1 VVIFE
6 YRFYSTHDTE
16 KLISLDEYISRMKP
30 DQDTILYLPGDSKE
44 GILKSPILKKY
55 QKSGYEVLLLG
66 DPIDEFCVQHL
77 SEYEKRKV
85 KSIAKD
91 DVNILDGSD
100 EISKKKLQKL
110 KEMYK
115 PLTEWF
121 KKHLGKEVEKVIISN
136 KLEDDPVYIL
146 TSQYG
151 YSAQME
157 KINRAQAFA
166 NQEKAASH
174 MLAKKTLELN
184 PHHPVIKE
192 MLTRVKG
199 AVGGEIDDSVKEYA
213 ILLYN
218 MALLNSGFLI
228 ENPADFIAPMQKL
241 LKVGFGMKS
250 DAPVEEIEVDIS
262 SEEEAATEQE
272 QESPEEPDVAG
283 EVEEEDT
290 KRNEEL

>member
-1 VVIFE
+1 
-6 YRFYSTHDTE
+6 
-16 KLISLDEYISRMKP
+16 MKP
-30 DQDTILYLPGDSKE
+30 DQDTILYLPGDSKDA
-44 GILKSPILKKY
+44 ILKSPILKKY
-55 QKSGYEVLLLG
+55 QKLGYEILLLG

-91 DVNILDGSD
+91 DVNILDGND
-100 EISKKKLQKL
+100 EIAKKKLQKL

-136 KLEDDPVYIL
+136 KLEDDPVFIL

-166 NQEKAASH
+166 NQEKAASY

-192 MLTRVKG
+192 MLQRVKNSD
-199 AVGGEIDDSVKEYA
+199 GEADEELQDYGT
-213 ILLYN
+213 LLYN
-218 MALLNSGFLI
+218 MGLLNSGFLI
-228 ENPADFIAPMQKL
+228 ENPTEFILPMQKL
-241 LKVGFGMKS
+241 LKVGFGMRK

-262 SEEEAATEQE
+262 SSEETEQE
-272 QESPEEPDVAG
+272 QEKEQEEPDTPG
-283 EVEEEDT
+283 DIEVEDASNSASRED
-290 KRNEEL
+290 L

>member
-1 VVIFE
+1 
-6 YRFYSTHDTE
+6 
-16 KLISLDEYISRMKP
+16 MKP
-30 DQDTILYLPGDSKE
+30 DQDTILYLPGDSKDA
-44 GILKSPILKKY
+44 ILKSPILKKY
-55 QKSGYEVLLLG
+55 KKLGYEILLLG

-91 DVNILDGSD
+91 DVNILDGND
-100 EISKKKLQKL
+100 EIAKKKLQKL

-136 KLEDDPVYIL
+136 KLEDDPVFIL

-166 NQEKAASH
+166 NQEKAASY

-192 MLTRVKG
+192 MLQRVKNSD
-199 AVGGEIDDSVKEYA
+199 GEADEELQDYGT
-213 ILLYN
+213 LLYN
-218 MALLNSGFLI
+218 MGLLNSGFLI
-228 ENPADFIAPMQKL
+228 ENPTEFILPMQKL
-241 LKVGFGMKS
+241 LKVGFGMRK

-262 SEEEAATEQE
+262 SSEETEQE
-272 QESPEEPDVAG
+272 QEKEQEEPDTPG
-283 EVEEEDT
+283 DIEVEDASNSASRED
-290 KRNEEL
+290 L

>member
-1 VVIFE
+1 MFD

-30 DQDTILYLPGDSKE
+30 DQDTILYLPGDSKDA
-44 GILKSPILKKY
+44 ILKSPILKKY

-121 KKHLGKEVEKVIISN
+121 KKHLGKEVEKVTISN

-166 NQEKAASH
+166 NQEKAASY

-199 AVGGEIDDSVKEYA
+199 AMGGEIDESVKEYA

-262 SEEEAATEQE
+262 SEEEAAAEQE